1 MMSAANTEGI
11 CKTRQGFKESRVQ
24 VVKKDRSERTK
35 AKRNKDKSNKFH
47 VEGLPSYGSAD
58 SRQLEARGFYP

>member
-1 MMSAANTEGI
+1 
-11 CKTRQGFKESRVQ
+11 